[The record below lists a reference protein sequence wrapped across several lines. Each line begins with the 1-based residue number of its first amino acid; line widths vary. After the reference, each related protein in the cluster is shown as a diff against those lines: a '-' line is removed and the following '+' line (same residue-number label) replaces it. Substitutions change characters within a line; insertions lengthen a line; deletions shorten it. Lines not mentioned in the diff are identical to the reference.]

1 MSVTRHSSPELDP
14 VVLLCTILTL
24 ALLAFTGWTLAN
36 RAQAAVSIH
45 CPAPDHAVWASS
57 LHQWLCGDS
66 FTGGV
71 KSR

>member
-1 MSVTRHSSPELDP
+1 MSATRHSSPELDP
-14 VVLLCTILTL
+14 VVLLCTMLTL
-24 ALLAFTGWTLAN
+24 ALLAFAGWTLASE
-36 RAQAAVSIH
+36 APAIA
-45 CPAPDHAVWASS
+45 CPAPDHAVWAAS